1 MIGENNNK
9 KKKIG
14 EMKKKK
20 KQRRAVFTTDQEKSQ
35 RFSENLQQLR
45 IKASGIAVC
54 TSFGPMSNFST

>member
-14 EMKKKK
+14 EMKKK